1 MLPASRTAQG
11 SVRERP
17 CPVSS
22 FSAVGSEV
30 GLQAA
35 PKSVMPP
42 VIPYIRETVL
52 DTSVL
57 ITALRSSTGA
67 AAEAVRL
74 ALRGELTTLMD
85 YKLACE
91 YRDVALRAEQL
102 HASGRSRAET
112 AGILDALEAIAEPV
126 FVAFQHRTLSSD
138 ANDDM
143 VLDVAINGNADA
155 LVTNNTKHFREAAEL
170 FHLEVLTPA
179 ELLNKFRIGYAK
191 RR

>member
-1 MLPASRTAQG
+1 
-11 SVRERP
+11 
-17 CPVSS
+17 
-22 FSAVGSEV
+22 
-30 GLQAA
+30 
-35 PKSVMPP
+35 
-42 VIPYIRETVL
+42 
-52 DTSVL
+52 VL

-102 HASGRSRAET
+102 HVSGKSRAET
-112 AGILDALEAIAEPV
+112 ASILDALEAIAEPV
-126 FVAFQHRTLSSD
+126 FVAFQYRPLSPD

-143 VLDVAINGNADA
+143 VLDVAINGNADVI
-155 LVTNNTKHFREAAEL
+155 VTNNTKHFREAAER

-179 ELLNKFRIGYAK
+179 ELLSKVRK

>member
-1 MLPASRTAQG
+1 
-11 SVRERP
+11 
-17 CPVSS
+17 
-22 FSAVGSEV
+22 
-30 GLQAA
+30 
-35 PKSVMPP
+35 
-42 VIPYIRETVL
+42 
-52 DTSVL
+52 VL

-102 HASGRSRAET
+102 HVSGKSRAET
-112 AGILDALEAIAEPV
+112 AAILDALEAIAEPV
-126 FVAFQHRTLSSD
+126 YVALQHRLLSPD
-138 ANDDM
+138 PNDDM

-155 LVTNNTKHFREAAEL
+155 IITNNTKHFRDAAERS
-170 FHLEVLTPA
+170 HLEVLTPA
-179 ELLNKFRIGYAK
+179 ELLSKVRK

>member
-1 MLPASRTAQG
+1 
-11 SVRERP
+11 VR
-17 CPVSS
+17 
-22 FSAVGSEV
+22 
-30 GLQAA
+30 
-35 PKSVMPP
+35 
-42 VIPYIRETVL
+42 TVL

-67 AAEAVRL
+67 AAETVRL
-74 ALRGELTTLMD
+74 ILRGELTTLMD

-102 HASGRSRAET
+102 HVSGKSRAET
-112 AGILDALEAIAEPV
+112 AAILDALEAIAEPV
-126 FVAFQHRTLSSD
+126 YVALQHHPLSPD
-138 ANDDM
+138 PNDDM

-155 LVTNNTKHFREAAEL
+155 IVTNNTKHFREAAER

-179 ELLNKFRIGYAK
+179 ELLSKVRE